1 MEALLFLLGP
11 IAIIV
16 MIIMD
21 LRDDRRPPGT
31 PRTSIFRTFEG
42 DVVCPDAATGQAHWD
57 DRIAR
62 NRAR

>member
-1 MEALLFLLGP
+1 VEALLFLLGL
-11 IAIIV
+11 IAIVV

-31 PRTSIFRTFEG
+31 PRTSIFRTFED
-42 DVVCPDAATGQAHWD
+42 DVICPDAAAGQARRD